1 MLVGGGL
8 RRHGKV
14 WRDGTRW
21 HPGRASPPL
30 HPHILSVP
38 QPPPPPP
45 LPRREVFDD
54 ADGEIKRLEGAAAAD
69 PSHKIDLIRHLQV
82 RGQLGRACGTQGW
95 ETVR

>member
-30 HPHILSVP
+30 K
-38 QPPPPPP
+38 PPPPPHP
-45 LPRREVFDD
+45 HREVFDN
-54 ADGEIKRLEGAAAAD
+54 ADGKIKRLEDAAAAD